1 MDQYNSVDS
10 HLNCYIMVSGSQLLA
25 LWDLNLFKTM
35 VIALI
40 HCRNI
45 IGSSSKSQS
54 MKKDTATKR
63 DTISSFDC
71 LKPETKLVAVTFF
84 FFTTIMSYLDITSV
98 SMKSI
103 CNLKYYH
110 AL

>member
-1 MDQYNSVDS
+1 M
-10 HLNCYIMVSGSQLLA
+10 A

-84 FFTTIMSYLDITSV
+84 FFYNHHVILGYYISV
-98 SMKSI
+98 NEI
-103 CNLKYYH
+103 NL
-110 AL
+110 